1 MGLAN
6 EVLHLT
12 HYWSSS
18 ETGIS
23 FRTAVLGSMLLY
35 DRELCFLHLAFFH
48 FLFFGVSFHF
58 KFSYFVKDYL
68 VQYGEKHII
77 IVAGIGCDAKVAL
90 EIHNLREENPEKFYN
105 QVMNNYLQK

>member
-1 MGLAN
+1 MIGNCA
-6 EVLHLT
+6 
-12 HYWSSS
+12 SS
-18 ETGIS
+18 ILPS
-23 FRTAVLGSMLLY
+23 FIFS
-35 DRELCFLHLAFFH
+35 FLVFH
-48 FLFFGVSFHF
+48 FIF

-77 IVAGIGCDAKVAL
+77 IVAGVGCDAKVAL